1 MTSPT
6 ASIDIFPW
14 DDHFNTGLAEVDEQH
29 RRLVALINLLASHVA
44 NNSTPAELDC
54 IFDEL
59 ANYTVYHFATEEAI
73 WRHHL
78 ADERT
83 EATHREV
90 HASFVREVTT
100 LREALSTRTA
110 GEVAEDALAF
120 LARWLASHILE
131 SDRHMAYMV
140 LALRAGLSMEAARE
154 RADQQMSGATRT
166 LIDIILAIY
175 STLSTNTLHL
185 MREISE
191 RRGADAALKRES
203 EKNRALLQNAS
214 DGVHILNDQGNL
226 VEASESFCAM
236 LGYRRDEVLGMNVGE
251 WDACFDAAE
260 RRRLL
265 HLQLSRPERT
275 VFETRHRCK
284 DGRIIDVEVS
294 GYALQIDGQRLLF
307 NSSRDITTRKAAEA
321 EQERLRQELEEH
333 RQHLERLVD
342 QRTHDLSIAKEAAEA
357 ANRAKSVFLANM
369 SHELRTPMSA
379 IIGMTGLAMRRT
391 GDARLLD
398 QLGKIDQAAQHL
410 LAVINDIL
418 DISKIE
424 AERLTLE
431 SVEFQVAE
439 VIEHLS
445 SLIGQKITEKGL
457 ELHIRTAPEIADL
470 RLRGDPLR
478 LRQILFNLAGNALK
492 FTASGSITVRSELS
506 SRQDGKITL
515 RFTVSDTGIGIA
527 PADQGRLFEAFE
539 QADGST
545 TRQYG
550 GTGLG
555 LAICKHLVRMMGGD
569 IGIDSQPGKGSSFWF
584 TAAFASAGEGTNM
597 SSTPPVSNVEKRLQA
612 ECAGMRVLLVED
624 EPVNQEVSLGLLEE
638 VNIVTDVASDG
649 EEALALCQARTYDL
663 ILMDIQMPQLN
674 GIDATR
680 LIRALP
686 GYRETPI
693 LAMTANVFEQ
703 DRQACLAA
711 GMNDHIGKPV
721 DPEKL
726 FSALLHWLPRPRR

>member
-1 MTSPT
+1 MTSLT
-6 ASIDIFPW
+6 TSIDIFPW

-29 RRLVALINLLASHVA
+29 RQLVALINLLASHVA
-44 NNSTPAELDC
+44 DDSTPAELDR

-59 ANYTVYHFATEEAI
+59 ANYTVYHFSTEEGI
-73 WRHHL
+73 WRRYL
-78 ADERT
+78 ADEGS
-83 EATHREV
+83 EAKHREV
-90 HASFVREVTT
+90 HANFVGKVKE
-100 LREALSTRTA
+100 LRAALSTRAA

-154 RADQQMSGATRT
+154 RADQQMSGATRA

-185 MREISE
+185 MREIAE
-191 RRGADAALKRES
+191 RRGADAALRRES

-214 DGVHILNDQGNL
+214 DGVHILNRQGNL
-226 VEASESFCAM
+226 VEASDSFCAM
-236 LGYRRDEVLGMNVGE
+236 LGYRREEIIGMNVGT

-260 RRRLL
+260 RQRLL
-265 HLQLSRPERT
+265 DLQFSRAERT

-294 GYALQIDGQRLLF
+294 GYALQIDGQPLLF
-307 NSSRDITTRKAAEA
+307 NSSRDITARKAAEA
-321 EQERLRQELEEH
+321 EQERLRRELEEH
-333 RQHLERLVD
+333 RQHLERLVE

-391 GDARLLD
+391 TDARMLD

-431 SVEFQVAE
+431 SVEFQVGE
-439 VIEHLS
+439 VLEHLS
-445 SLIGQKITEKGL
+445 SLVGQKINEKGL
-457 ELHIRTAPEIADL
+457 ALHIRTDPEIAGL

-478 LRQILFNLAGNALK
+478 LRQILFNLAGNAIK

-506 SRQDGKITL
+506 ARQASHLTL
-515 RFTVSDTGIGIA
+515 RFTVTDTGIGIA
-527 PADQGRLFEAFE
+527 PADQERLFQAFE

-545 TRQYG
+545 SRQYG

-555 LAICKHLVRMMGGD
+555 LAICKHLARMMGGD
-569 IGIDSQPGKGSSFWF
+569 IGVDSQPGKGSSFWF
-584 TAAFASAGEGTNM
+584 TAVFPTAGEPGAATF
-597 SSTPPVSNVEKRLQA
+597 TAPVSSAEHRLLA
-612 ECAGMRVLLVED
+612 ECAGRRVLLVED
-624 EPVNQEVSLGLLEE
+624 EPINQEVSLGLLEA
-638 VNIVTDVASDG
+638 VNVVADVAGDG
-649 EEALALCQARTYDL
+649 EQALALCRTRAYDL
-663 ILMDIQMPQLN
+663 ILMDIQMPVLN

-686 GYRETPI
+686 GYGETPI

-721 DPEKL
+721 DPERL
-726 FSALLHWLPRPRR
+726 FATLLHWLTRPRY

>member
-1 MTSPT
+1 MISPT
-6 ASIDIFPW
+6 TSIDIFPW

-44 NNSTPAELDC
+44 DDSTPAELDR

-59 ANYTVYHFATEEAI
+59 ANYTVYHFTTEEAI
-73 WRHHL
+73 WRRYL
-78 ADERT
+78 ANEGTER
-83 EATHREV
+83 AHREV
-90 HASFVREVTT
+90 HANFVDKVTE
-100 LREALSTRTA
+100 LRAALSTRA
-110 GEVAEDALAF
+110 VGEVAEDALAF

-185 MREISE
+185 MREIAE
-191 RRGADAALKRES
+191 RRAADSALKRES
-203 EKNRALLQNAS
+203 ETNRALLQNAS

-236 LGYRRDEVLGMNVGE
+236 LGYRREEVLGMNVGE

-260 RRRLL
+260 RQRLL
-265 HLQLSRPERT
+265 QLQFSRAERT

-294 GYALQIDGQRLLF
+294 GYALQIDGQPLLF
-307 NSSRDITTRKAAEA
+307 NSSRDITARKAAEA
-321 EQERLRQELEEH
+321 EQERLRRELEEH
-333 RQHLERLVD
+333 RQHLERLVE

-391 GDARLLD
+391 TDERMLV

-445 SLIGQKITEKGL
+445 SLVGQKINEKGL
-457 ELHIRTAPEIADL
+457 DLHIRTDPELAGL

-478 LRQILFNLAGNALK
+478 LRQILFNLAGNAIK
-492 FTASGSITVRSELS
+492 FTVSGSITVHSELS
-506 SRQDGKITL
+506 ARQADQLTL
-515 RFTVSDTGIGIA
+515 RFTISDTGIGIA
-527 PADQGRLFEAFE
+527 AVDHGRLFEAFE

-555 LAICKHLVRMMGGD
+555 LAICKHLVRLMGGD
-569 IGIDSQPGKGSSFWF
+569 IGVVSQPGKGSSFWF
-584 TAAFASAGEGTNM
+584 TAVFPCAGQPSESAFPT
-597 SSTPPVSNVEKRLQA
+597 SSSKAESRLLA
-612 ECAGMRVLLVED
+612 ECNGRRVLLVED

-638 VNIVTDVASDG
+638 VNLAVDVASDG
-649 EEALALCQARTYDL
+649 EQALALCRTRAYDL
-663 ILMDIQMPQLN
+663 ILMDIQMPVLN

-680 LIRALP
+680 QIRALP
-686 GYRETPI
+686 GYGETPI

-721 DPEKL
+721 DPDRL
-726 FSALLHWLPRPRR
+726 FSTLLFWLTRPSC